1 MLNKNIKFKI
11 SAPTWNDKFELL
23 DGPYSVSDTQYH
35 FECFIKEHE
44 TLTGKPP
51 IRIYV
56 IKIENSVTFKILHQ
70 DIIFN
75 FSTRNDEIASK
86 H

>member
-11 SAPTWNDKFELL
+11 SAPTWNDKFELH

-56 IKIENSVTFKILHQ
+56 IKIEKSVTFKILHQ